1 MANICLE
8 AVSKRFGSFTAVNGM
23 SLDVDDGEFV
33 AILGPSGC
41 GKTTTM
47 NMIAGIERP
56 NEGTIRFDGVDVTRV
71 PVQKRGVG
79 FVFQNYAI
87 FTHLTVRQNLG
98 FSLEMQGIRGAELSR
113 RVAEMAEFMALTTRL
128 EEPSSRLSVNEL
140 QKLAIGRSAIAK
152 PRIFLL
158 DEPLSNLDA
167 AFRERMR
174 SELRQLQRALKQTM
188 IYVTHDQIEAMGLA
202 DRIAIMDGGVLK
214 QFATPSTIYS
224 APDNVFVA
232 RFVGAPSMN
241 ILPATLTEQGEFLAI
256 RLGGQPSQPITL
268 DARLSAI
275 ARTSGLSEIIFGFR
289 PETITIV
296 DTFGR
301 ATMSAEVDIV
311 ETVGRRRLIHFTLG
325 PTRFIGVFGR
335 ATAVRPGD
343 AVHLSFDLA
352 SCHLFD
358 PQSQR
363 RLSLQGHAVG
373 H

>member
-1 MANICLE
+1 MAKIGLE
-8 AVSKRFGSFTAVNGM
+8 AVSKRFGSFTAVNEM
-23 SLDVDDGEFV
+23 SFDVDDGEFV

-56 NEGTIRFDGVDVTRV
+56 NEGTIRFDGLDVTRV
-71 PVQKRGVG
+71 PVQRRGVG

-98 FSLEMQGIRGAELSR
+98 FSLEIKGIRGAELNK
-113 RVAEMAEFMALTTRL
+113 RVTEMAEFMALTARL

-188 IYVTHDQIEAMGLA
+188 VYVTHDQIEAMGLA
-202 DRIAIMDGGVLK
+202 DRIAIMDQGTLK

-224 APDNVFVA
+224 DPDNVFVA

-241 ILPATLTEQGEFLAI
+241 ILHAALIEQDDLLEL
-256 RLGGQPSQPITL
+256 RLGGQSGQTISL
-268 DARLSAI
+268 DRRLSAI
-275 ARTSGLSEIIFGFR
+275 ARANKQSEIIFGFR
-289 PETITIV
+289 PEAVTITASP
-296 DTFGR
+296 GR
-301 ATMSAEVDIV
+301 ATISAEVDVV
-311 ETVGRRRLIHFTLG
+311 ETVGRRRIVHFRMG
-325 PTRFIGVFGR
+325 ETRFVGVFGR
-335 ATAVRPGD
+335 AATVRSGE
-343 AVHLSFDLA
+343 AVHLSLDLV

-358 PQSQR
+358 LRSQR
-363 RLSLQGHAVG
+363 RLVMQGGAVG
-373 H
+373 Y